1 MRAFNFLMLAAFC
14 LSLGLAAPADAGEG
28 HTNRKVAREAV
39 VQAMEQPVSLDSIDT
54 PLVDIT
60 NYLSDAL
67 GVSIHL
73 DLPGLEEC
81 NVSADQAISFTED
94 ELPASDALTLI
105 LQPLGLAWAPQHGV
119 IWISS
124 QDVIDRTL
132 YIQVYDVTDLLES
145 AFESEAAKALG
156 IIPLNQMI
164 MATIAPD
171 SWKRSSDA
179 GTLSLLATSSK
190 GILVVNQSHAV
201 HEQIK
206 QLLEDVRSIAAAD

>member
-1 MRAFNFLMLAAFC
+1 MRAFNFLMLATFC
-14 LSLGLAAPADAGEG
+14 LSLGLGAPADAGEG

-81 NVSADQAISFTED
+81 NVSADQLIAFRED
-94 ELPASDALTLI
+94 QLPASDALTLI

-132 YIQVYDVTDLLES
+132 YIQVYDITDLLES
-145 AFESEAAKALG
+145 ALDTEAAQALG
-156 IIPLNQMI
+156 VQPLDEIIMT
-164 MATIAPD
+164 TIATD
-171 SWKRSSDA
+171 SWKHSSGD
-179 GTLSLLATSSK
+179 GTLGLLATSNK